1 MGKYIHKFDTVSDR
15 DAVYH
20 GDDYLEPWLSYTVE
34 NDKVDYNIFNWK
46 YINMPLTFEIVDAG
60 NYSPCKFATADSE
73 GGSILYRNMNLWYKI
88 NDGEWTQY
96 GSEYEDW
103 DNPNSYWYQGFEVH
117 TGDIIQWKSDSLNTF
132 DFRGEF
138 NFKCFADSVKVYGNI
153 ASIIDSTNYKSIKQV
168 DIFGTYDI
176 YPFEVDSNKYLTT
189 AKQITQAYWTG
200 VYPFDITYDQYSI
213 LRNIPVTDC
222 TNLVYPEI
230 PNVHNNHKYVDLG
243 LPSGTLWAFCNVGAS
258 SPEDYG
264 GYYAWGETFTKDV
277 YTWNNYTLGGDPDSP
292 NKYQGSYGRDKLSE
306 LEPIDDVANVVM
318 GGDWRMP
325 TEYQFLELVQG
336 TTTGLTTL
344 NGINGMSFTSKSDAS
359 KSIFI
364 PFAGIYDGE
373 NSNGNKVGEGEGFAL
388 WSSEMHSYPWM
399 ATGFF
404 GEITANVG
412 KQSGFSVR
420 GVI

>member
-1 MGKYIHKFDTVSDR
+1 M
-15 DAVYH
+15 
-20 GDDYLEPWLSYTVE
+20 
-34 NDKVDYNIFNWK
+34 
-46 YINMPLTFEIVDAG
+46 
-60 NYSPCKFATADSE
+60 
-73 GGSILYRNMNLWYKI
+73 
-88 NDGEWTQY
+88 
-96 GSEYEDW
+96 
-103 DNPNSYWYQGFEVH
+103 
-117 TGDIIQWKSDSLNTF
+117 
-132 DFRGEF
+132 
-138 NFKCFADSVKVYGNI
+138 
-153 ASIIDSTNYKSIKQV
+153 
-168 DIFGTYDI
+168 
-176 YPFEVDSNKYLTT
+176 
-189 AKQITQAYWTG
+189 
-200 VYPFDITYDQYSI
+200 
-213 LRNIPVTDC
+213 
-222 TNLVYPEI
+222 
-230 PNVHNNHKYVDLG
+230 
-243 LPSGTLWAFCNVGAS
+243 GAS